1 MSIIKLENVSYVY
14 KESERTRVLNE
25 VSCAFERG
33 KFYAIVGESG
43 SGKTTLLSLLAGL
56 DEPTEGSVIF
66 EEKDIKEIGYTHY
79 RKNDITIVFQN
90 YNLLDYLTPLENIK
104 LVKSDADK
112 QILLSLGLKE
122 EQINRNVLHL
132 SGGQQQRVAIAR
144 ALVSG
149 APLVLADEPTGNL
162 DEDTSDDIIQLLK
175 ATAHKENKCVI
186 VVTHSKQL
194 SDQADVVY
202 RLQAMNMMKIR

>member
-1 MSIIKLENVSYVY
+1 MSIIRLENVSYVY
-14 KESERTRVLNE
+14 KNSKKNKILSD
-25 VSCAFERG
+25 VSCEFQRG

-43 SGKTTLLSLLAGL
+43 SGKTTLLSILAGL
-56 DEPTEGSVIF
+56 DEPTAGNVIF
-66 EEKDIKEIGYTHY
+66 EDKNVKDIGYTFY
-79 RKNDITIVFQN
+79 RKNDISIVFQN

-104 LVKSDADK
+104 LVKRSAKKD
-112 QILLSLGLKE
+112 ILLSLGLQD
-122 EQINRNVLHL
+122 EQIGRNVLHL

-162 DEDTSDDIIQLLK
+162 DEDTSDEIISLLK
-175 ATAHKENKCVI
+175 STAHDQNKCVI

-194 SDQADVVY
+194 SSQADIVFKLKGR
-202 RLQAMNMMKIR
+202 RLMKVK

>member
-1 MSIIKLENVSYVY
+1 MSIIQLKNVSYVY
-14 KESERTRVLNE
+14 KESERTRVLSD

-56 DEPTEGSVIF
+56 DEPTEGQIIF
-66 EEKDIKEIGYTHY
+66 EDKDIKEIGYTYY

-90 YNLLDYLTPLENIK
+90 YNLLDYLTPLENIQ
-104 LVKSDADK
+104 LVKQEADK
-112 QILLSLGLKE
+112 SILLNLGLKE

-162 DEDTSDDIIQLLK
+162 DENTSDDIIQLLK
-175 ATAHKENKCVI
+175 ATAHQENKCVI

-202 RLQAMNMMKIR
+202 RLKGMKLTQV

>member
-1 MSIIKLENVSYVY
+1 MSIIRLKNVSYVY
-14 KESERTRVLNE
+14 KDSKKNKILSD
-25 VSCAFERG
+25 VSCEFERG

-43 SGKTTLLSLLAGL
+43 SGKTTLLSILAGL
-56 DEPTEGSVIF
+56 DEPTGGNVLF
-66 EEKDIKEIGYTHY
+66 EDKSIKDIGYTFY
-79 RKNDITIVFQN
+79 RKNDISMVFQN

-104 LVKSDADK
+104 LVKPDAKSD
-112 QILLSLGLKE
+112 ILLSMGLEE

-162 DEDTSDDIIQLLK
+162 DENTSDEIISLLK
-175 ATAHKENKCVI
+175 STAHDQNKCVI

-194 SDQADVVY
+194 SRQADIVF
-202 RLQAMNMMKIR
+202 RLKGRKLMKAH